1 MRSTLRGVKRK
12 AGQETFMRAAFITML
27 IEIVTTSKQPG
38 VILDGLRSMM
48 RDQFPPELA
57 TYKEVLVEE
66 LLVCVSEGI
75 FSVEEVCQ
83 AVNILSG
90 FYEDR
95 KKCLEAADRLWF
107 GIVDQYKDLDSP
119 QNVVAVFGALPFLT
133 KSRSII
139 LKILEKKGVERW
151 EEYQPADVIEILRVL
166 TEIKYDSVDKNFL
179 GMIAEWF
186 ALNIHKVT
194 ETEMLAIVY
203 SFWKLDFINDKLIN
217 TMEKLVK
224 HRGCKIKEVDL
235 VCTICDF
242 CLDHRVRSSVIL
254 EGTSQYFVYYIDK
267 LTVPQIYS
275 MARIFG
281 CLDFHPTTGFKFWLE
296 LERVLQEKFVQFK
309 PVEIIHLLNS
319 FMYIEKYPLN
329 FATKLFNPY
338 FLDRLHSQQHEEVQL
353 SRRELKL
360 LDAGLKLGCHS
371 YGGPYLP
378 KDTSLRQLNLDFRV
392 RKTAK
397 RLFEP
402 LGEVIGNF
410 DRIGT
415 QVLLSSLPLHPS
427 FVCDMMIYPTRAA
440 ALLRFGFKTQNSSN
454 IAVLILLPEH
464 YDRTGEHLLGPQL
477 QRIRHLKTMG
487 FRVMT
492 VDYDKVQSP
501 ISQEKLKDYLRKR
514 FNLATAK
521 TRPP

>member
-1 MRSTLRGVKRK
+1 
-12 AGQETFMRAAFITML
+12 
-27 IEIVTTSKQPG
+27 
-38 VILDGLRSMM
+38 
-48 RDQFPPELA
+48 
-57 TYKEVLVEE
+57 
-66 LLVCVSEGI
+66 
-75 FSVEEVCQ
+75 
-83 AVNILSG
+83 
-90 FYEDR
+90 
-95 KKCLEAADRLWF
+95 
-107 GIVDQYKDLDSP
+107 
-119 QNVVAVFGALPFLT
+119 
-133 KSRSII
+133 
-139 LKILEKKGVERW
+139 
-151 EEYQPADVIEILRVL
+151 
-166 TEIKYDSVDKNFL
+166 
-179 GMIAEWF
+179 
-186 ALNIHKVT
+186 
-194 ETEMLAIVY
+194 
-203 SFWKLDFINDKLIN
+203 
-217 TMEKLVK
+217 
-224 HRGCKIKEVDL
+224 
-235 VCTICDF
+235 
-242 CLDHRVRSSVIL
+242 
-254 EGTSQYFVYYIDK
+254 
-267 LTVPQIYS
+267 
-275 MARIFG
+275 
-281 CLDFHPTTGFKFWLE
+281 
-296 LERVLQEKFVQFK
+296 
-309 PVEIIHLLNS
+309 
-319 FMYIEKYPLN
+319 MYIEKYPLN